1 MNRAVLL
8 YIGVLVTVIASFAG
22 LVSIPE
28 TQLRGLEQVPDGQG
42 ILRPVEPV
50 GGVAAGRELYRGLG
64 CLYCHSQQVRP
75 PGFGADLDR
84 GWGTRRTVARDHIFD
99 HPVLLGTMRTGPDL
113 ANIALR
119 QPSANWHYLHLYDPL
134 ITSPGSIMPPFPYLF
149 EKGPVELQE
158 PGDALQFPPD
168 RREPGVA
175 VVPGLEAKML
185 VAYLMSLDASFP
197 VPEVP

>member
-8 YIGVLVTVIASFAG
+8 YLGVLVTVVASFAG

-28 TQLRGLEQVPDGQG
+28 TQLRGLQPVPDARG
-42 ILRPVEPV
+42 ILRPVAPE
-50 GGVAAGRELYRGLG
+50 GGVVAGRQLYIGLG

-84 GWGTRRTVARDHIFD
+84 GWGMRRTVARDHIFD
-99 HPVLLGTMRTGPDL
+99 RPVLLGTMRTGPDL
-113 ANIALR
+113 ANIAAR
-119 QPSANWHYLHLYDPL
+119 QPSDNWHYLHLYDPQL
-134 ITSPGSIMPPFPYLF
+134 TSPGSIMPPFPYLF
-149 EKGPVELQE
+149 ERRGVELE
-158 PGDALQFPPD
+158 APGDALQFPAE

-175 VVPGLEAKML
+175 VVPGLEARML
-185 VAYLMSLDASFP
+185 VAYLKSLDASYP